1 MYCLLADISQDY
13 RKWKPAHLPGSTHYS
28 TTTFFFLPVCVR
40 SGLATVARQQ
50 VELKAVEVAGPE
62 DARVVARL
70 LHEGDDGLAD
80 VGRLEGVLV
89 RLPRLR
95 TEANFAVNA
104 TSQNICEMDL
114 RPRGIIHG

>member
-1 MYCLLADISQDY
+1 MCTASWPTFLRITAN
-13 RKWKPAHLPGSTHYS
+13 GSPPIYPVPR
-28 TTTFFFLPVCVR
+28 TTVLRLFFLPVCVR

>member
-1 MYCLLADISQDY
+1 MY
-13 RKWKPAHLPGSTHYS
+13 HLHLHASIYHLESSTRS
-28 TTTFFFLPVCVR
+28 LPLCVI
-40 SGLATVARQQ
+40 SGLAAVARQQ